1 MRPEVPHMH
10 TTNGMGDDM
19 TTQAPQTDR
28 ADRIAGPTRLAIP
41 GGGQE
46 VYEQLLALADK
57 IGAACVEAYQQIGA
71 AYADAYQNFTFG
83 IGSLQNKFAD
93 QEQPNWYG
101 TFTPSSSPS
110 DRMAEA
116 AERTLTVGDNFTDM
130 GVKIGLA
137 CLDACE
143 QATLAAA
150 TCHEQLGAASGSDL
164 LKCTTAAR
172 AELARKVTRASA
184 EAFRNILA

>member
-1 MRPEVPHMH
+1 MSTGIPHFH

-19 TTQAPQTDR
+19 TTHAPQTDR
-28 ADRIAGPTRLAIP
+28 ANGMAAPTRPAIP

-71 AYADAYQNFTFG
+71 AYVDAYQTFTFG
-83 IGSLQNKFAD
+83 IGNLQNRPAD
-93 QEQPNWYG
+93 QEQPNWYSA
-101 TFTPSSSPS
+101 FMPWNSPS
-110 DRMAEA
+110 DRMTDA
-116 AERTLTVGDNFTDM
+116 AERTLAVGDNLADM
-130 GVKIGLA
+130 SAKIGLA

-172 AELARKVTRASA
+172 ADLARKITRASA
-184 EAFRNILA
+184 EAFRNIVA

>member
-1 MRPEVPHMH
+1 MSTGIPHFH

-19 TTQAPQTDR
+19 TTQAPQTDH
-28 ADRIAGPTRLAIP
+28 ANGMAGPTRLAIP

-71 AYADAYQNFTFG
+71 AYVDAYQNFTFG
-83 IGSLQNKFAD
+83 IGNMQNKLAD
-93 QEQPNWYG
+93 QGQPNWYSA
-101 TFTPSSSPS
+101 FMPSNSPS
-110 DRMAEA
+110 DRMADA
-116 AERTLTVGDNFTDM
+116 AERTLTVGDNLADM
-130 GVKIGLA
+130 SAKIGLA

-150 TCHEQLGAASGSDL
+150 TCHEQLGAASGSDV
-164 LKCTTAAR
+164 LKSTTAAR
-172 AELARKVTRASA
+172 AELARKITRASA
-184 EAFRNILA
+184 EAFRNIVA

>member
-1 MRPEVPHMH
+1 
-10 TTNGMGDDM
+10 MGDD
-19 TTQAPQTDR
+19 TGTQAPQADR
-28 ADRIAGPTRLAIP
+28 ANGIAGPTPLAFP

-71 AYADAYQNFTFG
+71 AYVDAYQKLTFG
-83 IGSLQNKFAD
+83 IGSLQNKLAD
-93 QEQPNWYG
+93 HEQPNWYSA
-101 TFTPSSSPS
+101 FTPSSSPS
-110 DRMAEA
+110 DRMADA
-116 AERTLTVGDNFTDM
+116 AERTLTAGDNFADM

-164 LKCTTAAR
+164 LKCTTCAR

-184 EAFRNILA
+184 EAFRNIVA